1 MSFNS
6 CSRCADDRFLR
17 GALNGKDGIPTKEW
31 GYSKN
36 GNSGR
41 NPDVKPNSFP
51 ALQSQNIVVL
61 GGSSGIGLAVA
72 ELSLAAGA
80 NVTLIAR
87 NPDRLDDAAASLAGS
102 VTTRVADWN
111 DPVALEAALAHLTR
125 IDHVYVAAGSAHFA
139 HALNDSATE
148 KFTAIQERI
157 LGSVHAVRIASGR
170 VPPGGSFVFTGG
182 ISTDRPVA
190 GAWVTCVATAATE
203 QLARTLALDLAP
215 LRFNAIAPG
224 WTDTPMWDPL
234 LRENK
239 AAVFASVAEKLPVRR
254 LATAHEAAEAVLLL
268 MRVGSITG
276 EVIHVDGGGRL
287 V

>member
-1 MSFNS
+1 M
-6 CSRCADDRFLR
+6 
-17 GALNGKDGIPTKEW
+17 LNDKDGIPTKEW
-31 GYSKN
+31 GFYEN
-36 GNSGR
+36 GNSGM
-41 NPDVKPNSFP
+41 NPAVKTNSSL

-72 ELSLAAGA
+72 ELALAAGA
-80 NVTLIAR
+80 IVTLIAR
-87 NPDRLDDAAASLAGS
+87 NPERLKAAAASLGGKVA
-102 VTTRVADWN
+102 TRVADWN
-111 DPVALEAALAHLTR
+111 DPVALEVALAHLTR

-139 HALNDSATE
+139 HAHKDSATE

-157 LGSVHAVRIASGR
+157 LGSIHAVRIAAGR
-170 VPPGGSFVFTGG
+170 FPPGGSFVFTGG

-215 LRFNAIAPG
+215 LRFNAISPG

-234 LRENK
+234 LGENK

-254 LATAHEAAEAVLLL
+254 LATAHEVAEAVLLL

-276 EVIHVDGGGRL
+276 EVIHIDGGGRL